1 MSSEFQIR
9 PAQASDLA
17 AITRIY
23 AHHVLHG
30 TATFELDPP
39 LEAEVLRRWKSLTD
53 KGFPY
58 LVAESDGAAIGYAYA
73 GQYRPRIGYR
83 FTVEDSVYI
92 HPDHLGQGAG
102 RALLVEL
109 LTACRS
115 RGYRQM
121 IAVIGD
127 SANAASIRLHERL
140 GFRHAGTL
148 HAAGYKFERWI
159 DTVLMQLALEP
170 DPEAEV

>member
-1 MSSEFQIR
+1 
-9 PAQASDLA
+9 
-17 AITRIY
+17 
-23 AHHVLHG
+23 
-30 TATFELDPP
+30 
-39 LEAEVLRRWKSLTD
+39 
-53 KGFPY
+53 
-58 LVAESDGAAIGYAYA
+58 VAESDGAAIGYAYA
-73 GQYRPRIGYR
+73 GPYRPRIGYR

-109 LTACRS
+109 LTTCRS

-148 HAAGYKFERWI
+148 HAVGYKFERWI